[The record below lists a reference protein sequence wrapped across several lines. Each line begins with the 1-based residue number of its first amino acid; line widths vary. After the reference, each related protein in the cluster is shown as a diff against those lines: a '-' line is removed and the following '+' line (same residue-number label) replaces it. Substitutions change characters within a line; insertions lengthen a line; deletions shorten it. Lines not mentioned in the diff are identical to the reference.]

1 MRWTR
6 ILGVALLVLGLAAI
20 LLRTYGTTTER
31 QSLETEAFEIHVE
44 EKERL
49 PVPLWLGVALAVAG
63 GALLL
68 IPLRSGE

>member
-6 ILGVALLVLGLAAI
+6 ILGVAFLVLGLTAI
-20 LLRTYGTTTER
+20 VLRTFGYTSQR
-31 QSLETEAFEIHVE
+31 QTLETEVLEIQVE

-49 PVPLWLGVALAVAG
+49 PVPLWLGAALTVAG

-68 IPLRSGE
+68 IPLRSRN

>member
-31 QSLETEAFEIHVE
+31 QSLETEAFEIYVE
-44 EKERL
+44 EKERM

>member
-63 GALLL
+63 GVLLL
-68 IPLRSGE
+68 IPLRSVE

>member
-6 ILGVALLVLGLAAI
+6 ILGIALIVLGLAAVA
-20 LLRTYGTTTER
+20 LRTVGYTSQRSTFE
-31 QSLETEAFEIHVE
+31 SEAIEIHVE

-49 PVPLWLGVALAVAG
+49 PVPVWLGVALAVTG

-68 IPLRSGE
+68 IPSRPRG

>member
-6 ILGVALLVLGLAAI
+6 ILGVALLVLGLTAI
-20 LLRTYGTTTER
+20 VLRTYGYTSER
-31 QSLETEAFEIHVE
+31 QSLETEAIEIEVV

-49 PVPLWLGVALAVAG
+49 PVPLWLGVALTVAG

-68 IPLRSGE
+68 IPVRRRA